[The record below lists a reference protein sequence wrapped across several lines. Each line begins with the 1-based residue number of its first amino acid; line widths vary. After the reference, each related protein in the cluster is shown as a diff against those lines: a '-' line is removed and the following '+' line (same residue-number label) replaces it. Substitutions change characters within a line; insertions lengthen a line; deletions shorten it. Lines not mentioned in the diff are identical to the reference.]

1 MRSPYNP
8 HFQKSRRQ
16 HLRNESTSAEQILWK
31 HISHKQLEGKKFRR
45 QYGIDNFIVDF
56 YSTELRLA
64 IEIDGDSHFESEEA
78 EKNDKEREEYISKSH
93 NIKFLRFTNADVMHN
108 ISGVVGTILDYIKSY
123 PS

>member
-16 HLRNESTSAEQILWK
+16 HLRNESTTAEQILWK

-64 IEIDGDSHFESEEA
+64 IEIDGDSHFE
-78 EKNDKEREEYISKSH
+78 REEYIFKSH